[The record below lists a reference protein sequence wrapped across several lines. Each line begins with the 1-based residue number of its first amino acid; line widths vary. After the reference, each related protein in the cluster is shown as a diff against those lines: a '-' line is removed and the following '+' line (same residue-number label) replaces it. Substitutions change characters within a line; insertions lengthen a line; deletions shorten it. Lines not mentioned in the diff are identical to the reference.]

1 MYVCVCAGIT
11 DQQIRDAVSSGDHNL
26 KALRD
31 NLGVARSC
39 GMCVKETR
47 QILDE
52 ESRMKAAASLATE
65 LAIAKT
71 EPVPQKQAA

>member
-11 DQQIRDAVSSGDHNL
+11 DQHIRDAIASGDHNL

-31 NLGVARSC
+31 SLGIARSC

-47 QILDE
+47 QILE
-52 ESRMKAAASLATE
+52 EELRLKAAASLATE
-65 LAIAKT
+65 LVVTRA
-71 EPVPQKQAA
+71 EPLPQKQAA